1 LPNPAIHDLL
11 DNTAAVTTNG
21 RKDGFNHQPSQLYTY
36 MNKSMQQQ
44 SLIDYIIMSTDMI
57 KRVSSQRNT
66 NVYNGTIKTDHALS
80 YVPLRRCADRPSGGG
95 SVSENS
101 NAENANAPTTNPPN

>member
-1 LPNPAIHDLL
+1 
-11 DNTAAVTTNG
+11 
-21 RKDGFNHQPSQLYTY
+21 

-66 NVYNGTIKTDHALS
+66 HVYNGTIKTDHALS
-80 YVPLRRCADRPSGGG
+80 YVPLRRCATGRPGAAAS
-95 SVSENS
+95 
-101 NAENANAPTTNPPN
+101 AKTQTQKTQTPPQRTHPTDI